1 MWRQSNDKHRR
12 MTASRRMPPTYAPCN
27 GVMGT
32 TPPAMGSEN
41 QRLRAANNLQ
51 EPFLRTLA
59 DTLHRELKAQQVI
72 LFGSHTRG

>member
-1 MWRQSNDKHRR
+1 
-12 MTASRRMPPTYAPCN
+12 
-27 GVMGT
+27 
-32 TPPAMGSEN
+32 MGSEN

-59 DTLHRELKAQQVI
+59 DTLRRELKAQQVI